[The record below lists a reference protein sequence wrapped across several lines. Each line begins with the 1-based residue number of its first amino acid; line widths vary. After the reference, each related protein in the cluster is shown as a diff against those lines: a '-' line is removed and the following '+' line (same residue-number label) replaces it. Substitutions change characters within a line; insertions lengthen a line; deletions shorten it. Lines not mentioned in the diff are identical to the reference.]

1 MRDSIILLVHLIATL
16 ARLMGPGGLRSVVAE
31 SVLVKQQLL
40 ILNRSRHRA
49 PNLCAS
55 DRILAGM
62 CALFMR
68 PARVIRSAIVLR
80 PSTILEFHRALRT
93 RKYRWLFSPT
103 RRRTGPQGPSKALV
117 DAIVDM
123 KRRNPRWGCPRI
135 AQQIALAF
143 VVDIDKDVVRRVL
156 ATHYRPTPHSGGPSW
171 LTFLGHAKD
180 SLWSIDLF
188 RCESAILRSHWVL
201 VVMDQYTR
209 RIVGFGIHAGT
220 VDGRALCRMFN
231 HAIRGLSRPK
241 RLSSDHDPLYRF
253 HQWRA
258 NLRVLQVTEVKSVP
272 YVPLSHP
279 FVALLRGSKT
289 DPQRPLPTDPL
300 TTDSVRRR
308 PTKLSH
314 LIEDV
319 TCEDGLRL
327 LPRPTA
333 RSKALPD
340 DQLVP
345 EEGVLHTGLLMVAR
359 VLLPLSPSS
368 LLHLS
373 DRAVARGRSW
383 SPSRHGGCPG
393 RWNDDRRA
401 TRTRSLVEAT
411 RVVGR
416 VRREAGDVAFDLVDQ
431 IEGRRRVVNM
441 PAGQGVSD
449 DHARSVDA
457 QMKLLPAAYTA
468 SAMFHGRPFT
478 FTHSREPGTVDDE
491 MYACARGEAAK
502 CKVEVLTTP

>member
-1 MRDSIILLVHLIATL
+1 MRDPIILLVHLIATL

-55 DRILAGM
+55 DRILAGV

-143 VVDIDKDVVRRVL
+143 AVDIDKDVVRRVL
-156 ATHYRPTPHSGGPSW
+156 ATHYRPAPHSGGPSW

-272 YVPLSHP
+272 YVRRRWSERSATPGRSAAGRTPDAWRSSGRPSSPRPPPGQRAARLQLVHRRVQQLVLHQQLADLGLQP
-279 FVALLRGSKT
+279 TIVFVPGIRRPALQASLARGQKPVAPLRGPRRG
-289 DPQRPLPTDPL
+289 DPHRPRHRLEILPAQQTPH
-300 TTDSVRRR
+300 
-308 PTKLSH
+308 H
-314 LIEDV
+314 L
-319 TCEDGLRL
+319 
-327 LPRPTA
+327 
-333 RSKALPD
+333 ALP
-340 DQLVP
+340 P
-345 EEGVLHTGLLMVAR
+345 H
-359 VLLPLSPSS
+359 
-368 LLHLS
+368 
-373 DRAVARGRSW
+373 
-383 SPSRHGGCPG
+383 
-393 RWNDDRRA
+393 
-401 TRTRSLVEAT
+401 
-411 RVVGR
+411 
-416 VRREAGDVAFDLVDQ
+416 
-431 IEGRRRVVNM
+431 
-441 PAGQGVSD
+441 
-449 DHARSVDA
+449 
-457 QMKLLPAAYTA
+457 
-468 SAMFHGRPFT
+468 
-478 FTHSREPGTVDDE
+478 
-491 MYACARGEAAK
+491 
-502 CKVEVLTTP
+502 